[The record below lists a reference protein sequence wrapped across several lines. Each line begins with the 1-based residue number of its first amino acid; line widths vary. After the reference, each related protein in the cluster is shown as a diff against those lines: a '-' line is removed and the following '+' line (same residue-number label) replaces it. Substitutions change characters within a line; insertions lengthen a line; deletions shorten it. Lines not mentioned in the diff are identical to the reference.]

1 MNTRDK
7 NLSLLLIA
15 KKAAILAGSFLSERK
30 GSITIDSE
38 KNHDIKISSDR
49 ESEQIIIDYLE
60 KNSDFS
66 ILSEERGRLERIDDS
81 FTWVIDPLDGS
92 FNYFRGI
99 SLCCVSIGLWKQKS
113 PVLGAIYDFNTNEL
127 FTGIAGE
134 AAWRNNM
141 LIKTSSVNKKS
152 NAVLCT
158 GFPVES
164 DLSKKNL
171 AAFVKKIQEYKKIRM
186 LGSAALSLAYVAS
199 GKADAYMENDIMI
212 WDIAAGV
219 AIAHGAGGRFK
230 IVDGRK
236 PDSFNVIVSNGNFS
250 AE

>member
-38 KNHDIKISSDR
+38 KNHDIKISSDWK
-49 ESEQIIIDYLE
+49 SEQIIIDYLG

-66 ILSEERGRLERIDDS
+66 ILSEERGRLERRDKS
-81 FTWVIDPLDGS
+81 LTWVIDPLDGS

-99 SLCCVSIGLWKQKS
+99 SLCCVSIGLWKQNK
-113 PVLGAIYDFNTNEL
+113 PVLGAIYDFNSNEL
-127 FTGIAGE
+127 FTGIAGK
-134 AAWRNNM
+134 ASWHNNK

-164 DLSKKNL
+164 DLSKENL
-171 AAFVKKIQEYKKIRM
+171 AAFIKKIQEFKKIRM

-219 AIAHGAGGRFK
+219 AIAHGAGGHFK